1 MRGRKPTPTALK
13 LVQGNP
19 GKRPLNTNEPQPAEG
34 DPSCPSWLTREAKA
48 EWNRW
53 VKALGPTRMLTQADR
68 TALAAL
74 CEAWGLLKE
83 AQAEVTEHGTT
94 VFEVERTCEDGT
106 VVYARAKTNPAV
118 RTMLQSMATIR
129 ALAVEFGGT
138 PSARSRLHAPEAKKS
153 DPKADL
159 LSS

>member
-13 LVQGNP
+13 LVRGNP
-19 GKRPLNTNEPQPAEG
+19 GKRPLNTEEPQPVEG
-34 DPSCPSWLTREAKA
+34 DPTPPSWLSAEAKR

-53 VKALGPTRMLTQADR
+53 VKSLAPTRMLTHADR
-68 TALAAL
+68 DSLTAL
-74 CEAWGLLKE
+74 CEAWSLLKE
-83 AQAEVTEHGTT
+83 AQADVVEHGAT
-94 VFEVERTCEDGT
+94 VFEVEKTCEDGT
-106 VVYARAKTNPAV
+106 VVYARAKANPAV

-138 PSARSRLHAPEAKKS
+138 PSARSRLRAPEAKSAEKG
-153 DPKADL
+153 ADL